1 VFGVAAEGEDIK
13 VHVLPFAKALAWL
26 DHGRLNVASTLLV
39 MQWLARHHE
48 RLRARWLA
56 ARNT

>member
-1 VFGVAAEGEDIK
+1 VAAEGEDIK

-26 DHGRLNVASTLLV
+26 DQGRLNVASTLLV
-39 MQWLARHHE
+39 MQWLARHQE

-56 ARNT
+56 ARDT